1 MQKERFIMKKLG
13 EEVAYLRGLAE
24 GLDIDDKSK
33 EGKMIGKIVEI
44 LGCFA
49 DKVEELE
56 YSVGDL
62 EDQVEELEYEVEEL
76 QQEVEDLEEWL
87 YDEDDDDYEDDDYD
101 DEYDEDE
108 DYDDDEDGLSF
119 IEMECPNCSEVVEI
133 DEELLFDDSV
143 DVICPNCH
151 AVILSSEDDCDD
163 CDDSGGCGCG
173 CEVESEDEEK

>member
-1 MQKERFIMKKLG
+1 MKKLG

-33 EGKMIGKIVEI
+33 EGKMISKIVEI
-44 LGCFA
+44 LGSFA
-49 DKVEELE
+49 DTVE
-56 YSVGDL
+56 
-62 EDQVEELEYEVEEL
+62 
-76 QQEVEDLEEWL
+76 EVEDLEEWL

-163 CDDSGGCGCG
+163 CDDSCGCGCG